1 MVQKAIVR
9 KWHKFQLVL
18 LPNSLYRATRFAYF
32 QGIWGFSVPSV
43 ILADLLGKT
52 RLLEP
57 VQKVMVC
64 DL

>member
-43 ILADLLGKT
+43 ILADLLGKH
-52 RLLEP
+52 
-57 VQKVMVC
+57 VC
-64 DL
+64 LNQF